1 MITRFTTFV
10 ILALVLLPI
19 KNALAQAADTPWQ
32 IGVVNEDLTKIDT
45 TVAVSN
51 SGASSTIASPQNGAI
66 CVNVYA
72 TSAPLS
78 SIVACCT
85 CRVQANALRAFSV
98 GKEVLVSVL
107 PKART
112 SVIKL
117 LASTGTAGACNA
129 STAGIGANVL
139 VTGMLS
145 WLVPATSNSV
155 AAVGKTSLNPATLS
169 AAELVSVTS
178 QCAVLPNRAC
188 NSTCSGP

>member
-1 MITRFTTFV
+1 MVIRFTTFV
-10 ILALVLLPI
+10 LLALVLLPI
-19 KNALAQAADTPWQ
+19 KNASAQAADTPWQ
-32 IGVVNEDLTKIDT
+32 IGVVTENLTKVDT
-45 TVAVSN
+45 SVAVSN

-66 CVNVYA
+66 CINVYA

-78 SIVACCT
+78 SIAACCT
-85 CRVQANALRAFSV
+85 CRVAANALRVFSV
-98 GKEVLVSVL
+98 GKEVLAPVL
-107 PKART
+107 PKAQT

-129 STAGIGANVL
+129 STAGTGANVL

-145 WLVPATSNSV
+145 WLVPATSN
-155 AAVGKTSLNPATLS
+155 KTAFNPATLS

-178 QCAVLPNRAC
+178 QCAAFPNRAC